1 MLISVGFRIVLASLH
16 VLIRAGTS
24 FKQWEMTERYM
35 QQCFTGYG
43 ITHVTISPEI
53 QGDTESIASA
63 GDIVGGC
70 KYPSQDDFGCSV
82 TGLRLEKRRIGEV
95 V

>member
-1 MLISVGFRIVLASLH
+1 
-16 VLIRAGTS
+16 
-24 FKQWEMTERYM
+24 M

-53 QGDTESIASA
+53 QKDTDSISLAE
-63 GDIVGGC
+63 DLFGGC

-82 TGLRLEKRRIGEV
+82 IGLKLEKRRIGEV
-95 V
+95 VEVV